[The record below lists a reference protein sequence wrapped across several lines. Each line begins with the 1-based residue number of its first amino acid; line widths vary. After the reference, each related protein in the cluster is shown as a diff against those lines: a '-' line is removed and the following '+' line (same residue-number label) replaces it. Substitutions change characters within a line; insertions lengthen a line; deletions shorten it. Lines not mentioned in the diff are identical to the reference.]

1 MIKVYLDNGD
11 IVECKESLK
20 KATSMLIANNC
31 GFLGLEKTDDE
42 CVLINTHKILRI
54 EGSFD
59 EKTGSEV
66 ESGPF
71 SEDISIE

>member
-11 IVECKESLK
+11 IVECKESLVE
-20 KATSMLIANNC
+20 ATSMLIANNC

-42 CVLINTHKILRI
+42 CVLINTQKILRI

-59 EKTGSEV
+59 KKTGSEI

-71 SEDISIE
+71 SEDIIVD

>member
-11 IVECKESLK
+11 IVECKESLVE
-20 KATSMLIANNC
+20 ATSMLIANNC

-42 CVLINTHKILRI
+42 CVLINTQKILRI
-54 EGSFD
+54 EGSFK
-59 EKTGSEV
+59 KTDCKV